1 MENVL
6 IPFFSPI
13 SDKTSNE
20 KILTSVQRGGWNTIS
35 PTKYISLPKK
45 KQEELNFWIFIGTGG
60 TENSVIKFLDEVHP
74 KTSPILVSHNL
85 SNSLPAAMEIRRYL
99 EEMGHR
105 TRIIHDTI
113 ENLSD
118 TLDQETLFSSVSDKL
133 QTFRLGL
140 IGNQSEWLV
149 ASDIDRE
156 AVKKLWG
163 LEIIQIPI
171 SEVIDNFS
179 EESNAEISVHGQNF
193 SKFAQ
198 KVDRSSKHLKEAR
211 IVASALQEIH
221 LKYHLNAFSIECFS
235 IIQQTEST
243 ACFALS
249 YFNDNGLVAG
259 CEGDLPSAF
268 SMILI
273 KLLVDQPSFM
283 ANISS
288 VNSENKTA
296 ILSHCTVPIEMTEKF
311 EVFSHYESKKGVA
324 IRGVFEVGKT
334 VTILKVA
341 GKTLSEWYIS
351 TGTIVQN
358 HTNEECCRTQVEVHF
373 PDSVTY
379 FLKNSLANH
388 HIMVLGDHKS
398 RIESF
403 LKDKLIKK

>member
-1 MENVL
+1 
-6 IPFFSPI
+6 
-13 SDKTSNE
+13 
-20 KILTSVQRGGWNTIS
+20 
-35 PTKYISLPKK
+35 
-45 KQEELNFWIFIGTGG
+45 
-60 TENSVIKFLDEVHP
+60 
-74 KTSPILVSHNL
+74 
-85 SNSLPAAMEIRRYL
+85 
-99 EEMGHR
+99 
-105 TRIIHDTI
+105 
-113 ENLSD
+113 
-118 TLDQETLFSSVSDKL
+118 
-133 QTFRLGL
+133 
-140 IGNQSEWLV
+140 
-149 ASDIDRE
+149 
-156 AVKKLWG
+156 
-163 LEIIQIPI
+163 
-171 SEVIDNFS
+171 
-179 EESNAEISVHGQNF
+179 
-193 SKFAQ
+193 
-198 KVDRSSKHLKEAR
+198 
-211 IVASALQEIH
+211 
-221 LKYHLNAFSIECFS
+221 
-235 IIQQTEST
+235 
-243 ACFALS
+243 
-249 YFNDNGLVAG
+249 
-259 CEGDLPSAF
+259 
-268 SMILI
+268 MILI

-288 VNSENKTA
+288 VNSENNTA